1 VIGYTFLER
10 AHWGKGTNHQIKQL
24 MIEHALRW
32 ARTVC
37 FHVSPGNVRSQKA
50 LTRIVARFDR
60 QEDVL
65 VGGVM
70 TPRMIYSI
78 QSVPE

>member
-1 VIGYTFLER
+1 VIGDTVLER
-10 AHWGKGTNHQIKQL
+10 AHWGSGTNHQSKQL
-24 MIEHALRW
+24 MLEHAFRG
-32 ARTVC
+32 ARTAY
-37 FHVSPGNVRSQKA
+37 FHVSPGNVRSQRA
-50 LTRIVARFDR
+50 LTQIGARLDR

-70 TPRMIYSI
+70 TPRMIYSM